1 MDRRRVVETVL
12 LVRLRPTELVVPV
25 IYCNCVDQ
33 SNGREVSD
41 ITRCKGSNYIIIFCS
56 TDGPEDADSIHVTC
70 RLPSIDKSHKT
81 RRVR

>member
-1 MDRRRVVETVL
+1 MDRGRVVETVL

-41 ITRCKGSNYIIIFCS
+41 ITRCKGSNYIIIFLQHRWARRR
-56 TDGPEDADSIHVTC
+56 GQH
-70 RLPSIDKSHKT
+70 T
-81 RRVR
+81 RDMPAAVN